1 MRIVI
6 KIGTSSLTHATGKL
20 NLRRVDELAR
30 VVSDLKNAGHEIL
43 LVSSGAIA
51 MGVSKLKLP
60 SRPADVPTKQA
71 AAAVGQCELMYI
83 YDRMFLQY
91 GQTVAQILLT
101 LDTVDYPD
109 RKINT
114 ENTLFRLLE
123 MGVIPII
130 NENDTVSTEE
140 FSVGDNDTLGAKIA
154 CLAGAELLVI
164 LSDIDGLYSSDP
176 RVDGNAKLISSVHEI
191 TDEIR
196 SLAGGAGTPLGTG
209 GMETKIRAA
218 ETVTSHGCD
227 LVIANGGNPSVLY
240 DITAGKPAGTRFF
253 AKRNG

>member
-20 NLRRVDELAR
+20 NLRRIDELAR
-30 VVSDLKNAGHEIL
+30 VISDLKNAGHEIL

-60 SRPADVPTKQA
+60 SRPSDVPTKQA

-109 RKINT
+109 RRANT

-154 CLAGAELLVI
+154 CLVGADLLHN
-164 LSDIDGLYSSDP
+164 P
-176 RVDGNAKLISSVHEI
+176 RNQA
-191 TDEIR
+191 
-196 SLAGGAGTPLGTG
+196 
-209 GMETKIRAA
+209 RAA
-218 ETVTSHGCD
+218 EGRAAGECRIPRDESNGCRQVFRLSSGSGRTGAYSCD
-227 LVIANGGNPSVLY
+227 P
-240 DITAGKPAGTRFF
+240 R
-253 AKRNG
+253 

>member
-6 KIGTSSLTHATGKL
+6 KIGTSSLTHSTGRL
-20 NLRRVDELAR
+20 NIKRVDDLAR
-30 VVSDLKNAGHEIL
+30 VLSDLKNAGHEIL

-109 RKINT
+109 RRQNT

-154 CLAGAELLVI
+154 CLAKADVLII

-176 RVDGNAKLISSVHEI
+176 HKCSGARLISSVYEI

-196 SLAGGAGTPLGTG
+196 ALAGGAGSPLGTG

-227 LVIANGGNPSVLY
+227 LVIANGNRPEILY
-240 DITAGKPAGTRFF
+240 DIADGKPVGTRFF
-253 AKRNG
+253 GKK